1 MFFPSLIGAVGPF
14 VPPTDLDYPIPGSG
28 TYRTA
33 ATALSGI
40 TYANLGT
47 PYDPGG
53 FIDTV
58 ANSTPGLRRYKYDGN
73 FCTGATQTV
82 GSYNLNFFSTAT
94 FFKAVDDTY
103 VSWGNQSDG
112 DQPGQHN
119 FSIYW
124 LGYVQV
130 PTTQNYN
137 IFVESDD
144 TMAVWIGS
152 AATGTFNAGNCSV
165 SSSNKNLPGQ
175 AASSRNANSVT
186 LSAGKWYPIRIWY
199 SEFTGGCTCQ
209 FYMQGANGNKYN
221 GSDLTWAY
229 DSTTGGYNP

>member
-14 VPPTDLDYPIPGSG
+14 APATDLDYPVPGSG

-47 PYDPGG
+47 PYAPGG
-53 FIDTV
+53 AIDTV
-58 ANSTPGLRRYKYDGN
+58 TNETAGLRRSKYDGN
-73 FCTGATQTV
+73 FCGAALDTV
-82 GSYNLNFFSTAT
+82 SSYDLNFFGSAT
-94 FFKAVDDTY
+94 FFKAVNDTY
-103 VSWGNQSDG
+103 VSWGSQSDG
-112 DQPGQHN
+112 PGPGQHN
-119 FSIYW
+119 FSIQW
-124 LGYVQV
+124 LGYVKV

-152 AATGTFNAGNCSV
+152 AATGIFNASNCSV
-165 SSSNKNLPGQ
+165 SSSNKGLPGQ
-175 AASSRNANSVT
+175 ATSTRSANSVT
-186 LSAGKWYPIRIWY
+186 LDSTKWYPIRIWY
-199 SEFTGGCTCQ
+199 SEFTGGCKCQ
-209 FYMQGANGNKYN
+209 FYMQGANGNVYN

-229 DSTTGGYNP
+229 NSATGGYNP